1 MPRRALVVVVAPLLH
16 PLPLEHLLVEEKAED
31 ILEVLLLV
39 YMATGAVVVM
49 QVHITPE
56 VAEEVLIV

>member
-1 MPRRALVVVVAPLLH
+1 
-16 PLPLEHLLVEEKAED
+16 VEEKAED